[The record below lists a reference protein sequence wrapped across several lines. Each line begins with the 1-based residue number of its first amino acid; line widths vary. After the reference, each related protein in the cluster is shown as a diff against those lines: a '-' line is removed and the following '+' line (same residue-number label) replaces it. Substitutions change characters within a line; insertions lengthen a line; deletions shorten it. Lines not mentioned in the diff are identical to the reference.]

1 MKRVPNRRRWGIL
14 LIGGLLLGLA
24 MGGTTTLRA
33 QSKPT
38 IAIFPFLVERGE
50 DPAREAVCPLC
61 GGAYRRGSIQAGSGN
76 KLTRLLYEKIGVLG
90 IFEVTPAKKV
100 EEGLSS
106 IPWKEWET
114 RPLSMGLKLAKELEA
129 NFLLF
134 GYLYRFEERV
144 GASIGVEKPASVGF
158 DLHLQRV
165 RDGRIV
171 WTAKF
176 DETQRPLSENLLRLG
191 AFLRRGASWAKAEEL
206 ASVGM
211 DEALRT
217 LPSLEELEGRR

>member
-1 MKRVPNRRRWGIL
+1 MKRVPKGRLWVVL
-14 LIGGLLLGLA
+14 LLVGLLLGFGIRGMNPA
-24 MGGTTTLRA
+24 SG
-33 QSKPT
+33 QSKPAL
-38 IAIFPFLVERGE
+38 AILPFLVERGE

-61 GGAYRRGSIQAGSGN
+61 GGAYRRGQIQASSGS
-76 KLTRLLYEKIGVLG
+76 KLTRLLYEKVSALG
-90 IFEVTPAKKV
+90 LFAVIPARKV

-106 IPWKEWET
+106 IPAKEWET
-114 RPLSMGLKLAKELEA
+114 QPLSLSLPLGKAWEA
-129 NFLLF
+129 DFLLF
-134 GYLYRFEERV
+134 GYLFRFEERV
-144 GASIGVEKPASVGF
+144 GSSIGVEKPASVGF

-191 AFLRRGASWAKAEEL
+191 AFLRRGASWVKAEEL

-217 LPSLEELEGRR
+217 LPALEELEGKR

>member
-1 MKRVPNRRRWGIL
+1 MVI
-14 LIGGLLLGLA
+14 GLLLGLL
-24 MGGTTTLRA
+24 MGGTTTVRA

-38 IAIFPFLVERGE
+38 IAILPFLVERGE

-61 GGAYRRGSIQAGSGN
+61 GGAYRRGEIQAGSGN
-76 KLTRLLYEKIGVLG
+76 KLTRLLYEKVGALG
-90 IFEVTPAKKV
+90 MFEVTPARKV

-106 IPWKEWET
+106 IPWKEWQT
-114 RPLSMGLKLAKELEA
+114 RPLSMGLKLSKEWEA

-191 AFLRRGASWAKAEEL
+191 AFLRRGASWVKAEEL

>member
-1 MKRVPNRRRWGIL
+1 M
-14 LIGGLLLGLA
+14 LIGGLLLGLL
-24 MGGTTTLRA
+24 MGGTTTVRA

-38 IAIFPFLVERGE
+38 IAILPFLVERGE

-61 GGAYRRGSIQAGSGN
+61 GGAYRRGEIQAGSGN
-76 KLTRLLYEKIGVLG
+76 KLTRLLYEKIGALG
-90 IFEVTPAKKV
+90 MFEVTPARKV

-106 IPWKEWET
+106 IPWKEWQT
-114 RPLSMGLKLAKELEA
+114 RPLSMGLKLSKEWEA

-191 AFLRRGASWAKAEEL
+191 AFLRRGASWVKAEEL

-217 LPSLEELEGRR
+217 LPSLEGLEGRR